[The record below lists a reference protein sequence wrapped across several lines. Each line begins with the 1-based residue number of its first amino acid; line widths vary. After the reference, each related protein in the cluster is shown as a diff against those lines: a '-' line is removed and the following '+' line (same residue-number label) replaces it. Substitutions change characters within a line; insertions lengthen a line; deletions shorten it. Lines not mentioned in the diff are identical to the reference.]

1 MPGME
6 ITLNSPLDM
15 HLHLR
20 DGDML
25 KLTAPLSADFAGAVI
40 MPNLVPPVTTA
51 EMMQDYAA
59 RIEAAL
65 DGAAFTPYMTLFFT
79 ALGEKE
85 LLAAKATPGFFGFKL
100 YPAGITTNS
109 EGGDRKSV
117 V

>member
-40 MPNLVPPVTTA
+40 MPNLVPPVTTP

-65 DGAAFTPYMTLFFT
+65 DGAAFTP
-79 ALGEKE
+79 
-85 LLAAKATPGFFGFKL
+85 
-100 YPAGITTNS
+100 
-109 EGGDRKSV
+109 
-117 V
+117 